1 VGALKFSTHF
11 RRHEVQKI
19 RKPNRINEPDYDVV
33 DEASEESFPAS
44 DPPAWA
50 NGQRYPAETELP
62 SPPDGKP
69 PLPAPEPKNPAVDI
83 AAAGAEAS
91 ATNLHRP
98 TDDRR

>member
-1 VGALKFSTHF
+1 V
-11 RRHEVQKI
+11 
-19 RKPNRINEPDYDVV
+19 RKTRNSNQINEPDYDVV

-50 NGQRYPAETELP
+50 NGRQYPAETELT

-69 PLPAPEPKNPAVDI
+69 SPESEPKDPAVGI
-83 AAAGAEAS
+83 ADSGAEDR
-91 ATNLHRP
+91 ATNCHRP